1 MLNKVKYIYNNY
13 KEIINYLIFG
23 ILTTLVSIITYAIF
37 TRLFNINYNIS
48 NVLSWLLAVSF
59 AYITN
64 KNYVFNSKDKNII
77 KSIIKFFT
85 SRITTLIIEIIFM
98 LIMVDILKFNDM
110 VCKIIV
116 QFIVIVLNYVFSKLF
131 VFNKEPVV

>member
-1 MLNKVKYIYNNY
+1 MLNKVKNIYNGY

-23 ILTTLVSIITYAIF
+23 VLTTLVSIITYAIF

-77 KSIIKFFT
+77 KSIFKFFT

-98 LIMVDILKFNDM
+98 FIMVDVLKFDDM
-110 VCKIIV
+110 ICKIIV
-116 QFIVIVLNYVFSKLF
+116 QFIVIILNYIFSKLF
-131 VFNKEPVV
+131 VFNK

>member
-1 MLNKVKYIYNNY
+1 MLNKVKNIYNGY

-23 ILTTLVSIITYAIF
+23 VLTTLVSIITYAIF

-48 NVLSWLLAVSF
+48 NVLSWILAVSF

-64 KNYVFNSKDKNII
+64 KVYVFNSKDKNII

-131 VFNKEPVV
+131 VFNKKTVA